1 MARGKYTAAERSLHM
16 LGILAG
22 KSLDEINDV
31 LRKDNMYVGL
41 DEGQER
47 YMPESSYVM
56 VRDKYATAI
65 TGDTQDNDVWVRLW
79 EHVTAPQS
87 VGGLP
92 K

>member
-16 LGILAG
+16 LGVLAG
-22 KSLDEINDV
+22 KSLDEISDV

-47 YMPESSYVM
+47 YMPQSSYEM
-56 VRDKYATAI
+56 VRDKYATTLTEGTAN
-65 TGDTQDNDVWVRLW
+65 NDVWTKLW

>member
-1 MARGKYTAAERSLHM
+1 M
-16 LGILAG
+16 LGVLAG

-47 YMPESSYVM
+47 YMPQSSYEV
-56 VRDKYATAI
+56 VRDKYATTLTEGTAS
-65 TGDTQDNDVWVRLW
+65 NDVWTKLW